1 MAQHFNPPGI
11 WQPFGAFAMG
21 VALGEGRP
29 VLLKGQVAL
38 DRNGDL
44 VGRGD
49 MAAQLRQ
56 VLDNVAAALA
66 YVGGGLGD
74 VVSLTQYT
82 TDIEA
87 FMALGHVRT
96 GYFSAPYPVTTT
108 LQVARLYDPDVLIEI
123 QAVAEVPVDRY
134 RPPA

>member
-1 MAQHFNPPGI
+1 MAKHFNPPEI

-38 DRNGDL
+38 DRDGRL

-49 MAAQLRQ
+49 MEAQLRQ
-56 VLDNVAAALA
+56 TLDNVAAALA
-66 YVGGGLGD
+66 HVGGDLGD
-74 VVSLTQYT
+74 TVSLTQYT
-82 TDIEA
+82 TDIET
-87 FMALGHVRT
+87 FMTLGPVRT
-96 GYFSAPYPVTTT
+96 SYFTEPYPVTTT
-108 LQVARLYDPDVLIEI
+108 LQVARLYDPDVLVEI
-123 QAVAEVPVDRY
+123 QAVAEVPLGRY